1 MGYSEET
8 LQDVK
13 MFGIL
18 QQCSHWLHCILC
30 ILYSIHCICYW
41 YHLYWDRRARD
52 CMVVGLTTT
61 SAISA
66 YCH

>member
-18 QQCSHWLHCILC
+18 QQYSRWLHCILC
-30 ILYSIHCICYW
+30 ILYYIYTIDIIYMW
-41 YHLYWDRRARD
+41 T
-52 CMVVGLTTT
+52 VVVV
-61 SAISA
+61 IVW
-66 YCH
+66 